1 VLNFLLF
8 SAAWMAVAGSVMI
21 LLVLRH
27 RALKPLKNQAP
38 LPTPWPELRVIVPA
52 RNEADNIEH
61 CLGDLARQTYPDAK
75 YEVLIVDDSSTDDT
89 YQRALQVAAKNPNLH
104 VVRAGP
110 LPEGWLG
117 KPHACWVGAEAA
129 RGEWLCFLDADTRL
143 DPDLLKLSVTQAQ
156 ACGIDLLS
164 LHPQQRMLTFW
175 ERLLMPVPFMTLM
188 LLMDAGAINDPDS
201 RRAMANGQ
209 FILVRRGAYFAVG
222 GHQALRSAVLD
233 DVRLAELVKG
243 AGFRIQLLGG
253 GDLIQ
258 TRMYRDLRA
267 LWQGLARSG
276 SELFGVP
283 LTTAAILNSIVF
295 GFFPFVFPCWLGVRL
310 IARPELWAPFI
321 LAVCGSLLWYTA
333 HAVELRRHKVPL
345 QYLLLLPLSYVLIA
359 VVNTEGVIRRLAG
372 GRIWKDR
379 RI

>member
-1 VLNFLLF
+1 
-8 SAAWMAVAGSVMI
+8 MI

-209 FILVRRGAYFAVG
+209 FILVRRGAYDAVG

-253 GDLIQ
+253 GDLIR